1 MKTLLKMTFALALVS
16 VLVSACSIHSTTQ
29 IKSKERFLL
38 GNNPHKSFRVT
49 LKNISETPIEIYR
62 APMAGGRHSGETVE
76 PGKTVRVKVEPNTA
90 LVIINNGETEAS
102 VKLTVR
108 GDTGLSMGY
117 ANN

>member
-1 MKTLLKMTFALALVS
+1 MKTSLKMTFALALIS

-38 GNNPHKSFRVT
+38 GNNPHQSFRVT
-49 LKNISETPIEIYR
+49 LKNISETPIEIHR
-62 APMAGGRHSGETVE
+62 APIAGGRQSGETVE
-76 PGKTVRVKVEPNTA
+76 PGKTVRVRVEPNTA